1 MLPDKSEVV
10 EHRMSGESAELSRD
24 AQHHGLRIDAFE
36 FDLALAEIGFYA
48 RQRAEKII
56 IPERAAELSVGDG
69 TKTDLFLLSD
79 DGGDFAVLDCF
90 QFG

>member
-1 MLPDKSEVV
+1 VKAPSFPVTRSIMGFGLTPRLWLP
-10 EHRMSGESAELSRD
+10 AL
-24 AQHHGLRIDAFE
+24 E

-79 DGGDFAVLDCF
+79 DGGDFAVLGCF